1 MTNIQPTDLQPGDD
15 GWEPFP
21 ADEVRYRGYA
31 VTVLAD
37 GRWRFGPLTFETVA
51 DAQRYLNSLP
61 RKGPRS

>member
-1 MTNIQPTDLQPGDD
+1 MTDNHDTELI
-15 GWEPFP
+15 
-21 ADEVRYRGYA
+21 RYRGYA